1 MGDLLGT
8 LRPQASSRND
18 RAPGEVALTYING
31 RRSFD
36 DDRRCSASATVHLPA
51 LLFSLWK
58 RLDSGYAPSASLHPP
73 ELEEIDVTNIQI

>member
-1 MGDLLGT
+1 MDGAALMT
-8 LRPQASSRND
+8 TAAVQ
-18 RAPGEVALTYING
+18 RAQPSTF
-31 RRSFD
+31 S
-36 DDRRCSASATVHLPA
+36 A